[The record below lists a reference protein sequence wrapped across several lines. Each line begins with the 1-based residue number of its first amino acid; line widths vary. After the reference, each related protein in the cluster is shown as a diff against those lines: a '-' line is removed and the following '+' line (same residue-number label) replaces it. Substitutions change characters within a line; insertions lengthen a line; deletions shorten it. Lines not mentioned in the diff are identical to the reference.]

1 MVNSNIFRIFVYN
14 KKLKDMINYLKSKI
28 FPPYQMNEKETL
40 TYDVIQMLCEQ
51 SDTDLKIAPLTG
63 RYFMINKRLS
73 YWVKVEDFSVSI
85 TNHKFTLTNTIT
97 SEYQKKL
104 VNMIDTFIEADRNEF
119 EQTVFQNEVE
129 LLENILSN
137 IKFKE

>member
-1 MVNSNIFRIFVYN
+1 MVKWIIFRIFVYN
-14 KKLKDMINYLKSKI
+14 KKLKDMINYLKSKF

-51 SDTDLKIAPLTG
+51 PDTDLKIAPLTG

-104 VNMIDTFIEADRNEF
+104 VSMIDTFIEADRNEF

>member
-1 MVNSNIFRIFVYN
+1 
-14 KKLKDMINYLKSKI
+14 MINYFKSKI

-40 TYDVIQMLCEQ
+40 TYEVIKMLCEQ

-73 YWVKVEDFSVSI
+73 YWAKVEDFSVSI
-85 TNHKFTLTNTIT
+85 TNHKFTLTNTIN

-104 VNMIDTFIEADRNEF
+104 IAMIDTFIEADRNEF
-119 EQTVFQNEVE
+119 EQTIFQNEVE
-129 LLENILSN
+129 LLENIISN

>member
-1 MVNSNIFRIFVYN
+1 LVNSNIFRIFVYN

-40 TYDVIQMLCEQ
+40 TYNVIQMLCEQ